1 MVIETIEN
9 ETMVK
14 QQRKI
19 SELQNQMFQSAY
31 YKLKAL
37 KQQQLLF
44 GIVNNAINEN
54 QKMSELKKETVE
66 TIEMKLKMEAS
77 KNQGLKL
84 DVVLLAKKLKDE
96 QFKKSLF
103 SDKYNELL
111 QQIKRKE

>member
-1 MVIETIEN
+1 
-9 ETMVK
+9 
-14 QQRKI
+14 
-19 SELQNQMFQSAY
+19 MFQSAY

-77 KNQGLKL
+77 KN
-84 DVVLLAKKLKDE
+84 
-96 QFKKSLF
+96 
-103 SDKYNELL
+103 
-111 QQIKRKE
+111 